1 MSELEVE
8 GVGTFE
14 VEEGKRLVLLSRRM
28 AGSISC
34 TPVAPTP
41 STAPAAWCFLGGEP
55 EYMTEGEM
63 NLDMRDLP
71 GEARLSC
78 QIHLDHY

>member
-1 MSELEVE
+1 
-8 GVGTFE
+8 
-14 VEEGKRLVLLSRRM
+14 
-28 AGSISC
+28 
-34 TPVAPTP
+34 
-41 STAPAAWCFLGGEP
+41 LGDEP